1 MKYQMIFQH
10 IGITDEIKIA
20 IIHQT
25 HNFIQSYILSQINF
39 IKVFINQTT
48 FDITFICIE
57 IIG

>member
-10 IGITDEIKIA
+10 IGIIDEINIT
-20 IIHQT
+20 IIDQT
-25 HNFIQSYILSQINF
+25 HNFIQSYILSEINF

-48 FDITFICIE
+48 FDIIFICIE